1 MVKANCLSDHVP
13 TSHLQDYLNNSFW
26 DTIQKWEFDSL
37 IPHKPFVQL
46 LTTLKMRLAHW

>member
-13 TSHLQDYLNNSFW
+13 TCHLQDYLNNSFW

-37 IPHKPFVQL
+37 IPHKPFV
-46 LTTLKMRLAHW
+46 TVTYNTKIHY